1 MDNAEK
7 FNEWMKSKV
16 QSYYYSNNLEMLNA
30 FNTMT
35 DKDGNGLCRTIEEL
49 HQYLE
54 ENKVND
60 YHLSKYQ
67 IMTDEERTALLN
79 QLMSDYEQ
87 P

>member
-35 DKDGNGLCRTIEEL
+35 DKNGRN
-49 HQYLE
+49 Y
-54 ENKVND
+54 
-60 YHLSKYQ
+60 SKPRASKSTSKNNNVS
-67 IMTDEERTALLN
+67 I
-79 QLMSDYEQ
+79 
-87 P
+87 